1 VPRQAFDRKIDVLE
15 ALRAARDVGA
25 TRAQLRQ
32 ALKERNNFLVARA
45 AEIVAERR
53 DEDLIPEL
61 LTAYDRFFVDAAKSD
76 PQCLAKV
83 ALAHALRDLGHH
95 GADAY
100 VRGVTHVQFEP
111 AWGGRADTA
120 GRLRG
125 TCARALTDCF
135 LDDLEI
141 LRYLTDALA
150 DPDKTVRIDAAIA
163 LDQLNRPE
171 GALLLRLKLLLGDA
185 ESDVLGQCFASMLS
199 LEPGGAVSFVGRFLH
214 DDNAD
219 VQIEAA
225 SALAQCRDPEAIV
238 TLTEFWREPLLPLDL
253 QRATLIGLGA
263 SPLPQSAVFLLSV
276 IATEPPT
283 LAETAITALATSRF
297 ASDTRAKASD
307 AVTARGIPALQRHF
321 DEKFAT
327 KPPRQVG

>member
-1 VPRQAFDRKIDVLE
+1 MPRQVFDRKIDALE
-15 ALRAARDVGA
+15 ALRLAPDATA

-32 ALKERNNFLVARA
+32 GLKERNNFLVARA
-45 AEIVAERR
+45 AEIVTAHRY
-53 DEDLIPEL
+53 EDLIAEL
-61 LTAYDRFFVDAAKSD
+61 LAAYDRFFVDPAKSD
-76 PQCLAKV
+76 PRCLAKV
-83 ALAHALRDLGHH
+83 ALVRALRDLGHH

-100 VRGVTHVQFEP
+100 VRGVTHVQLEP
-111 AWGGRADTA
+111 GWGGPVDSA

-171 GALLLRLKLLLGDA
+171 GALLLRLKLLVGDA
-185 ESDVLGQCFASMLS
+185 EAEVLGQCCTSMLS
-199 LEPGGAVSFVGRFLH
+199 LAPEGAVSFVSRFLH
-214 DDNAD
+214 HAEVD

-225 SALAQCRDPEAIV
+225 SALAQSRDPEAIA
-238 TLTEFWREPLLPLDL
+238 TLREFWQEALLPLDL
-253 QRATLIGLGA
+253 RRAIVIGLGA
-263 SPLPQSAVFLLSV
+263 SPFPDSATFLLSL
-276 IATEPPT
+276 IAAEPPT

-297 ASDTRAKASD
+297 ASDSCPKAAE
-307 AVTARGIPALQRHF
+307 AVAARGVPALQQHF
-321 DEKFAT
+321 DEKFVRYQ
-327 KPPRQVG
+327 PR